1 MAWDVARVLERN
13 GDAIRKYLCTSDA
26 QWAALLQMAN
36 RLWDKECE
44 HLSDER
50 VRTFLL
56 ACGYA
61 AAKESGVARLAEVL
75 TGLAACSVPH
85 TGAAPPQKVGTGGE
99 TPHPA
104 EAGSALIAPVEARI
118 WLEAMPI
125 PPLKREGNTHVDL
138 ALGTIARR
146 DKTDSGIELA
156 SVKSPWVCFCEM
168 KWCADISPDV
178 KHFVHRN
185 QLLRV
190 IENALCFQRNGRGA
204 DQVFVT
210 LVTPAYLRNAPI
222 KSRLYHYKYE
232 EYSTDKRAIL
242 WDLMAA
248 SRTDE
253 RRHEPGWFYPS
264 SLPERVETLTLRW
277 VTYDDLMEHLPAS
290 PIQRDVLDFWEQAET
305 AGSR

>member
-1 MAWDVARVLERN
+1 MALDVARVLERS
-13 GDAIRKYLCTSDA
+13 GDTIRKYLYTSDA
-26 QWAALLQMAN
+26 QWASLLQAA
-36 RLWDKECE
+36 RRAWDKGCE
-44 HLSDER
+44 DVRDER
-50 VRTFLL
+50 LRTFVL

-61 AAKESGVARLAEVL
+61 AARDSGVAALTEVL
-75 TGLAACSVPH
+75 TGLPATAAR
-85 TGAAPPQKVGTGGE
+85 
-99 TPHPA
+99 
-104 EAGSALIAPVEARI
+104 PVEAPSSPLASAEPRI

-125 PPLKREGNTHVDL
+125 PALKREGNTHVDL

-146 DKTDSGIELA
+146 DRTESGIELA
-156 SVKSPWVCFCEM
+156 NVKSSWVCFCEM

-178 KHFVHRN
+178 RHFMHRN

-190 IENALCFQRNGRGA
+190 IENALCFQKNGHCA

-210 LVTPAYLRNAPI
+210 LVTPAQLRNAPL

-253 RRHEPGWFYPS
+253 RRHEPGWFYPG
-264 SLPERVETLTLRW
+264 SLPERVERLTLRW
-277 VTYDDLMEHLPAS
+277 VTYEDLVEHLPQS
-290 PIQRDVLDFWEQAET
+290 PIYRDVLEFWEEAERDS
-305 AGSR
+305 SR

>member
-1 MAWDVARVLERN
+1 MAWDVAKVLEQN
-13 GDAIRKYLCTSDA
+13 GTAIRKYLYSSDA
-26 QWAALLQMAN
+26 QWTALLQMAS

-44 HLSDER
+44 DLRDER

-61 AAKESGVARLAEVL
+61 AAKEIGVATLTEVL
-75 TGLAACSVPH
+75 TGLVPSHAAASEPLH
-85 TGAAPPQKVGTGGE
+85 GT
-99 TPHPA
+99 
-104 EAGSALIAPVEARI
+104 EAGSALAMAAEGRM

-125 PPLKREGNTHVDL
+125 PSLKREGNTHVDL

-146 DKTDSGIELA
+146 DNTDSGIELA
-156 SVKSPWVCFCEM
+156 GVKSPWVCFCEM

-190 IENALCFQRNGRGA
+190 IENALCFQTNGRCA

-222 KSRLYHYKYE
+222 KSRL
-232 EYSTDKRAIL
+232 
-242 WDLMAA
+242 
-248 SRTDE
+248 
-253 RRHEPGWFYPS
+253 
-264 SLPERVETLTLRW
+264 
-277 VTYDDLMEHLPAS
+277 
-290 PIQRDVLDFWEQAET
+290 
-305 AGSR
+305 

>member
-1 MAWDVARVLERN
+1 MAVDVARALERN

-26 QWAALLQMAN
+26 QWASLLQMAN

-44 HLSDER
+44 DLRDER

-61 AAKESGVARLAEVL
+61 AGKESGVARLAQVL
-75 TGLAACSVPH
+75 TGSATPGVLSAVPGESAH
-85 TGAAPPQKVGTGGE
+85 IAEGEGTQLMAVE
-99 TPHPA
+99 
-104 EAGSALIAPVEARI
+104 GSI
-118 WLEAMPI
+118 WLEAQPI
-125 PPLKREGNTHVDL
+125 SSLKREGNTHVDL

-146 DKTDSGIELA
+146 ERTDGGIELA
-156 SVKSPWVCFCEM
+156 KVKSPWVCFCEM

-178 KHFVHRN
+178 RHFVHRN

-190 IENALCFQRNGRGA
+190 IENALCFQKNGRCA

-232 EYSTDKRAIL
+232 EYSTDRRAIL

-277 VTYDDLMEHLPAS
+277 VTYHELVEHLPES
-290 PIQRDVLDFWEQAET
+290 PIRREIVDFWKQAEIE
-305 AGSR
+305 SNR

>member
-13 GDAIRKYLCTSDA
+13 GDAIRKYLYTSDA
-26 QWAALLQMAN
+26 QWAAFLQAAS
-36 RLWDKECE
+36 RLWDKDCE
-44 HLSDER
+44 DLRDER

-75 TGLAACSVPH
+75 TGLILPH
-85 TGAAPPQKVGTGGE
+85 VGAGE
-99 TPHPA
+99 MLHLTEP
-104 EAGSALIAPVEARI
+104 GSASAMTAEARI

-125 PPLKREGNTHVDL
+125 SSLKREGNTHVDL

-146 DKTDSGIELA
+146 EKTDSGIELA
-156 SVKSPWVCFCEM
+156 NAKWPWVCFCEM

-178 KHFVHRN
+178 RHFVHRN

-190 IENALCFQRNGRGA
+190 IENALCFQRNGRCA

-264 SLPERVETLTLRW
+264 SLPERVESLTLRW
-277 VTYDDLMEHLPAS
+277 VTYDDLVEHLPDS
-290 PIQRDVLDFWEQAET
+290 PIRQEVLGFWEQAET

>member
-1 MAWDVARVLERN
+1 MAWDVARALERN
-13 GDAIRKYLCTSDA
+13 GDGIRKYLYTSDA
-26 QWAALLQMAN
+26 QWAALLQVAS
-36 RLWDKECE
+36 RLWDKDCE
-44 HLSDER
+44 DLRDER

-61 AAKESGVARLAEVL
+61 AAKESGVATLTEVL
-75 TGLAACSVPH
+75 TGIVPCH
-85 TGAAPPQKVGTGGE
+85 VGADEAVHLT
-99 TPHPA
+99 
-104 EAGSALIAPVEARI
+104 EAGSASGMPAEAHI

-125 PPLKREGNTHVDL
+125 PSLKREGNTHVDL
-138 ALGTIARR
+138 ALGSIARR
-146 DKTDSGIELA
+146 DRTDSGIELA
-156 SVKSPWVCFCEM
+156 NVKSPWVCFCEM

-190 IENALCFQRNGRGA
+190 IENALCFQKNGRCA

-232 EYSTDKRAIL
+232 EYSADRRAIL

-277 VTYDDLMEHLPAS
+277 VTYNDLVERLPDS
-290 PIQRDVLDFWEQAET
+290 PIQRQVLDFWEQADT
-305 AGSR
+305 VVSR

>member
-1 MAWDVARVLERN
+1 MALDIARSLERN
-13 GDAIRKYLCTSDA
+13 CDAIRKYLYTSDA
-26 QWAALLQMAN
+26 QWGSFLQAAG

-44 HLSDER
+44 DSRDER
-50 VRTFLL
+50 LRTFLL

-61 AAKESGVARLAEVL
+61 AAKESGVDTLTEVL
-75 TGLAACSVPH
+75 TGVPASAIPRLKPGQLAHS
-85 TGAAPPQKVGTGGE
+85 GE
-99 TPHPA
+99 L
-104 EAGSALIAPVEARI
+104 GSAHGGISESHI

-146 DKTDSGIELA
+146 EKTDSGIELA
-156 SVKSPWVCFCEM
+156 TVKSPWACFCEL
-168 KWCADISPDV
+168 KWCADISPDT
-178 KHFVHRN
+178 KQFVHRN

-190 IENALCFQRNGRGA
+190 IENALCFQKNGRCA

-210 LVTPAYLRNAPI
+210 LVTPASLRNAPV

-242 WDLMAA
+242 WDLMGA
-248 SRTDE
+248 SRTDQ

-277 VTYDDLMEHLPAS
+277 VTYDDLIERLPDS
-290 PIQRDVLDFWEQAET
+290 LIRSEILEFWEQTE
-305 AGSR
+305 GGQ